1 MRTVKVDI
9 AIAGAGIAG
18 LWLANLLL
26 GRGFDVAVCERGQIG
41 GVQTMASQGLI
52 HGGVKYALGG
62 TATRAFEAVS
72 DMPRRWRAC
81 LEGSGEVDLRGVN
94 VMSDR
99 YYLWSPDAPGAR
111 LAGFLA
117 SRLLRGRVEK
127 LSPSEYP
134 QPFTGQ
140 SGTLYRLDD
149 FVIDVAGLVR
159 RLAAPL
165 AERIFPMAVEPEG
178 LVMRHGTV
186 IAFENADIRVE
197 SERFVLAAGA
207 GNEKLAA
214 AAGAETHMRRLP
226 LKQVMVHSTDPEP
239 IFAHCMAGLG
249 AEPAL
254 TVTTLPGYH
263 YLGGALASDGA
274 KRSDV
279 DQIDAARRELAQ
291 ALPWIDWSTNRT
303 FETLSIDRAEP
314 EGPRLEGVFVETH
327 ENVLIAWPG
336 KLTLAPGLGDRA
348 LRTLA

>member
-26 GRGFDVAVCERGQIG
+26 GRGFDVAVCERSEIG
-41 GVQTMASQGLI
+41 GTQTLASQGLI

-62 TATRAFEAVS
+62 TPTRAFEAVS

-81 LEGSGEVDLRGVN
+81 LEGDGEIDLRGVR
-94 VMSDR
+94 VISDR
-99 YYLWSPDAPGAR
+99 YYLWSPDAPVAR

-117 SRLLRGRVEK
+117 SRLLRGRVER
-127 LSPSEYP
+127 LPHSEYP

-140 SGTLYRLDD
+140 AGTMYRLDD
-149 FVIDVAGLVR
+149 FVIDVAGLVQ
-159 RLAAPL
+159 RLAAAL
-165 AERIFPMAVEPEG
+165 EGRIFPMAVEPEG

-186 IAFENADIRVE
+186 SAFQSPDIRVE
-197 SERFVLAAGA
+197 AERFVLAAGA

-226 LKQVMVHSTDPEP
+226 LKQVLVRSPDPEP
-239 IFAHCMAGLG
+239 IFAHCIAGMRM
-249 AEPAL
+249 EPAL

-274 KRSDV
+274 ERSDG
-279 DQIDAARRELAQ
+279 DQIDAARQELAQ
-291 ALPWIDWSTNRT
+291 ALPWIDWSNRT

-314 EGPRLEGVFVETH
+314 EGPRLEGASVETH

-336 KLTLAPGLGDRA
+336 KLTLAPDLGDRA
-348 LRTLA
+348 LRALA

>member
-1 MRTVKVDI
+1 MRTVKADI

-26 GRGFDVAVCERGQIG
+26 GRGFDVAVCERGKVG
-41 GVQTMASQGLI
+41 GTQTMASQGLI

-81 LEGSGEVDLRGVN
+81 IEGAGEIDLRGVR
-94 VMSDR
+94 MTSDR

-127 LSPSEYP
+127 LSHSEYP

-140 SGTLYRLDD
+140 AGTMYRLDD
-149 FVIDVAGLVR
+149 FVIDVAGLVQ

-165 AERIFPMAVEPEG
+165 EERIFPMAVEPEG
-178 LVMRHGTV
+178 LVMRHGMV
-186 IAFENADIRVE
+186 RAFESSDIRVE
-197 SERFVLAAGA
+197 AERFVFAAGS

-214 AAGAETHMRRLP
+214 ATGAETRMRRLP
-226 LKQVMVHSTDPEP
+226 LKQVLVRSTDPEP
-239 IFAHCMAGLG
+239 IFAHCIAGMR

-263 YLGGALASDGA
+263 YLGGVLASDGA

-279 DQIDAARRELAQ
+279 DQIHAARRELAH
-291 ALPWIDWSTNRT
+291 ALPWIDWSNRT

-314 EGPRLEGVFVETH
+314 EGPRLDGVFIETH
-327 ENVLIAWPG
+327 ENVLVAWPG
-336 KLTLAPGLGDRA
+336 KLTLAPGLGDSAMRA
-348 LRTLA
+348 LT

>member
-1 MRTVKVDI
+1 MRTVQADI

-26 GRGFDVAVCERGQIG
+26 NRGFDVAICERSETG
-41 GVQTMASQGLI
+41 GTQTLASQGLI

-62 TATRAFEAVS
+62 SATRAFEAVS

-81 LEGSGEVDLRGVN
+81 LDGTGEVDLRGVS
-94 VMSDR
+94 VTSDS
-99 YYLWSPDAPGAR
+99 YYLWSRDAPGAR

-117 SRLLRGRVEK
+117 SRLLRGRVER
-127 LSPSEYP
+127 LSPSAYP

-140 SGTLYRLDD
+140 AGTMYRLDD

-165 AERIFPMAVEPEG
+165 RGRIFAMAVEPEG

-186 IAFENADIRVE
+186 SAFESADIRVE
-197 SERFVLAAGA
+197 AERFVLAAGA

-214 AAGAETHMRRLP
+214 AAGAKTPMRRLP
-226 LKQVMVHSTDPEP
+226 LKQVLVRSTDPEP
-239 IFAHCMAGLG
+239 VFAHCVTDMR

-263 YLGGALASDGA
+263 YLGGALASAGA
-274 KRSDV
+274 QRSDV
-279 DQIDAARRELAQ
+279 DQIDAARQKLAQ
-291 ALPWIDWSTNRT
+291 LLPWIDWSNRT
-303 FETLSIDRAEP
+303 FETLSIIRAEP
-314 EGPRLEGVFVETH
+314 DGPRLTGAFVETH
-327 ENVLIAWPG
+327 ENVLMAWPG
-336 KLTLAPGLGDRA
+336 KLTLAPDLGDRA
-348 LRTLA
+348 LRALA